1 MLQLNNVSYQFK
13 ESEPVL
19 LNVSFSITKGEYIA
33 IIGRSGSGK
42 STLGKLIKGLVKP
55 TSGSITYHRE
65 KQNIGF
71 LFQNPDNQMVRT
83 IVEDD
88 LAFGLENAA
97 VNPSL
102 IEERMERY
110 AKKLGIDH
118 LRKRSINE
126 LSGGQKQRVALAG
139 LLVLEPE
146 LIILDEATSM
156 LDPEGRHEVLEQLAS
171 MYQES
176 KTLVTITHELEEMAK
191 CTRIIGLANGE
202 IVFDGSFSQLMRQ
215 EGVMQDLGCVKPF
228 RYEVIAMLKEQGI
241 GVDETIITSDEELCE
256 ALWTFALKV

>member
-13 ESEPVL
+13 ESDPVL

-102 IEERMERY
+102 IEERIACY
-110 AKKLGIDH
+110 AKK
-118 LRKRSINE
+118 
-126 LSGGQKQRVALAG
+126 AW
-139 LLVLEPE
+139 
-146 LIILDEATSM
+146 
-156 LDPEGRHEVLEQLAS
+156 
-171 MYQES
+171 Y
-176 KTLVTITHELEEMAK
+176 
-191 CTRIIGLANGE
+191 
-202 IVFDGSFSQLMRQ
+202 
-215 EGVMQDLGCVKPF
+215 
-228 RYEVIAMLKEQGI
+228 
-241 GVDETIITSDEELCE
+241 
-256 ALWTFALKV
+256 

>member
-1 MLQLNNVSYQFK
+1 MLQLNNASYHFK

-19 LNVSFSITKGEYIA
+19 INVSFSISKGEYIA
-33 IIGRSGSGK
+33 IIGKSGSGK

-55 TSGSITYHRE
+55 TSGSISYHQE
-65 KQNIGF
+65 KENIGF

-102 IEERMERY
+102 MEERMERY

-156 LDPEGRHEVLEQLAS
+156 LDPEGRHEVLEQLES
-171 MYQES
+171 MHQES
-176 KTLVTITHELEEMAK
+176 KTLVTITHDVEEMAK
-191 CTRIIGLANGE
+191 CNRIIGLANGE
-202 IVFDGSFSQLMRQ
+202 VIFDGSFTQLMHQ
-215 EGVMQDLGCVKPF
+215 EDVMQELGCVKPF

-241 GVDETIITSDEELCE
+241 GVNETIITSDEELCE
-256 ALWTFALKV
+256 ALWTFALKM